1 MKYSCSLSKRRAGRD
16 PRSCGAGLN
25 PKRPR
30 TGDNSPKEN
39 TWARH
44 RVISRKEPT
53 STAKLRMTLSTYR
66 AIQSTRTPSLPHLY
80 ACAQPAFRTLFTPT
94 DEFDAPSVRKDMQ
107 PENTKSAATT
117 RVPAFYLASIEP
129 AHIDACVCVRAWFES
144 GEVQKRQKGS
154 GRGGPPQLTL
164 SLRLAVRD

>member
-94 DEFDAPSVRKDMQ
+94 DEFDAPSVRKDTQ
-107 PENTKSAATT
+107 PENT
-117 RVPAFYLASIEP
+117 RVQPPQGVPTFQPREYRAFSSRFSCALEL
-129 AHIDACVCVRAWFES
+129 
-144 GEVQKRQKGS
+144 GS
-154 GRGGPPQLTL
+154 KWGGPK
-164 SLRLAVRD
+164 AVVGQGS